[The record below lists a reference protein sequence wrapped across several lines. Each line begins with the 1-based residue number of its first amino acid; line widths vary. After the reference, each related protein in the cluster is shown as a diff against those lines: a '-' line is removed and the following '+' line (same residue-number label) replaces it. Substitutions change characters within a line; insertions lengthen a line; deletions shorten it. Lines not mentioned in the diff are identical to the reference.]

1 MVAVPVAWAVLLLF
15 HPTGDGDEFYPVVRD
30 QVTAWLVV
38 HVGTLLFVPL
48 LAGVVY
54 LLLRGVE
61 GVAARL
67 SRIALAVF
75 ALFYTAWEVLIG
87 LGTGILVDQ
96 VNRLPAAE
104 RATGAQL
111 VEDFTG
117 SSLIRAFELIG
128 GFAWLIAV
136 VAAGVALFRR
146 SDAPSSVAVVLLLV
160 VSAVPIT
167 WHVPPF
173 GPVGLALF
181 ITAMLLVLRG
191 RSSTRASAPADS
203 LARAAR
209 CDDRRGRGEHRPLNP
224 RESPPPPSPRASA
237 LDESERRGRRCPA
250 CFRVAVEELHQEPP
264 SLREGAMAGSKAV
277 ERAREEHGLKGG
289 PERRLGSLCLWVED
303 HEVAEAVVVYVER
316 PHPVRGPHVRQE
328 GLDVTQLLGARSRP
342 SMSPN
347 GRSRPAVISSKG
359 RG

>member
-61 GVAARL
+61 GVAALL

-96 VNRLPAAE
+96 VNGLPAAE
-104 RATGAQL
+104 RATGARL
-111 VEDFTG
+111 VEEFTG

-146 SDAPSSVAVVLLLV
+146 ADPRSSVAVLLLV
-160 VSAVPIT
+160 VLSAVPIV

-181 ITAMLLVLRG
+181 VIAMLLVLRG
-191 RSSTRASAPADS
+191 RSSAPAATRAGQPGPA
-203 LARAAR
+203 
-209 CDDRRGRGEHRPLNP
+209 
-224 RESPPPPSPRASA
+224 
-237 LDESERRGRRCPA
+237 
-250 CFRVAVEELHQEPP
+250 
-264 SLREGAMAGSKAV
+264 
-277 ERAREEHGLKGG
+277 
-289 PERRLGSLCLWVED
+289 
-303 HEVAEAVVVYVER
+303 
-316 PHPVRGPHVRQE
+316 
-328 GLDVTQLLGARSRP
+328 
-342 SMSPN
+342 
-347 GRSRPAVISSKG
+347 
-359 RG
+359 